1 MMREN
6 NFVSEKVP
14 FWVEYKIVR
23 MYINLLSFEEKRY
36 SPCGSAIP
44 RAAFR
49 RDSSSPH
56 HLLMS

>member
-1 MMREN
+1 MMKEN

-36 SPCGSAIP
+36 SPYGSAIP

-49 RDSSSPH
+49 RGGTET
-56 HLLMS
+56 